1 MIKKNI
7 ITIIIYLYFINFSFL
22 GAQNKIQGFIYD
34 NNNTAIENVNV
45 ILKDAKTSS
54 IINFTKTSNNGYF
67 EINNLK
73 LNNQYVLKFSHLGF
87 KSQEKTFEV
96 TNNNSNL
103 EKVVLSK
110 NAVELTELILDAKK
124 NAISVSGDT
133 TRYNVNYFK
142 NGTENNLKDLLNN
155 LPGISTNS
163 NGKIIVNGKEISELL
178 IDGENLFKKQHQ
190 LATENFSA
198 ESIKSIEL
206 YKNHIP
212 FDQLKT
218 NTPSSLTALNVLLK
232 DNHKNKIKGFI
243 QSEYNFDYRKQI
255 NTSIYNLSKK
265 NKFSLIQNNN
275 NLGKN
280 AIGIADYLSLNE
292 EDEQLET
299 KNSGVTFSN
308 SDDIPRFLKIGE
320 NAVKLN
326 HDFVNIS
333 NIFTPNKKTKVSFYS
348 LVNLSNLKEKTITQQ
363 DFTDSDL
370 AFIENIITS
379 ENNTYGLITLK
390 GVNKPNENTIIN
402 FSNSL
407 IIDNIKNE
415 NLIDNISLNN
425 NTYQKKNSDKLL
437 LKSNLRLSKKIKK
450 NFLLVNSFLNYNQ
463 TKFDNTILSD
473 TPFLDFDFKD
483 DFMFKQ
489 NSDNLNQKIGYNA
502 KYTWN
507 LKKFFVDFKT
517 EYTINKYYLN
527 NTSATNLYYRNN
539 YTSSYQDSFQEI
551 GINYELFKNTH
562 ISFYLNNNQIQQ
574 IVNYSDRYSNNFIGY
589 TASLKFAFGSNS
601 SLQISNS
608 LTNNISNQ
616 DNLIENYQIKD
627 YRNIWTNLNLTPNT
641 LFPINKLSLNYFK
654 FNVINN
660 TALIF
665 NLNHT
670 YTNKALGSNLIY
682 NNNFITTQYTISPK
696 DKLTTLMFFFEKK
709 INQFNLNFNIDF
721 NKIEKEFFINSILS
735 NYSSNYLSNSVNL
748 KSNFKQSPVHFKIG
762 YNYSFANFKNNG
774 LKNKQYTLQN
784 YISLNGMLKKDF
796 YWNIIATNTLFKLDS
811 SERRMLQISPS
822 IRYSK
827 KTSGWEIYTN
837 AHNILNLNNSEILT
851 NSNNA
856 GYNTSTIVSTL
867 AGYINIGAK
876 YKF

>member
-1 MIKKNI
+1 MNKKSI
-7 ITIIIYLYFINFSFL
+7 LFLFFIFFISLPFLCAQSKIYGLVYN
-22 GAQNKIQGFIYD
+22 D
-34 NNNTAIENVNV
+34 ENTAIENVNI

-54 IINFTKTSNNGYF
+54 IINFTKTSINGFF

-73 LNNQYVLKFSHLGF
+73 LNNVYVLKFSHLGY
-87 KSQEKTFEV
+87 KSQEKTFEI
-96 TNNNSNL
+96 TKNNINL
-103 EKVVLSK
+103 EKVILLK
-110 NAVELTELILDAKK
+110 NAVELNEIILDAKK
-124 NAISVSGDT
+124 NAMSISGDT
-133 TRYNVNYFK
+133 TRYNLNYFK

-198 ESIKSIEL
+198 EAIKSIEL
-206 YKNHIP
+206 YKNYTP

-218 NTPSSLTALNVLLK
+218 NAPSSLTALNVLLK
-232 DNHKNKIKGFI
+232 DNHKNKTKGFI
-243 QSEYNFDYRKQI
+243 QSEYNFDNRKQI
-255 NTSIYNLSKK
+255 NIYAYNLAKK

-299 KNSGVTFSN
+299 KKSGVVFSN

-320 NAVKLN
+320 NAVRIN
-326 HDFVNIS
+326 HDFLNIS

-348 LVNLSNLKEKTITQQ
+348 LANLSKIKEKVITKQ
-363 DFTDSDL
+363 DFTNSDL
-370 AFIENIITS
+370 AFVENIITS
-379 ENNTYGLITLK
+379 ENNTYGLTNLK
-390 GVNKPNENTIIN
+390 VINKPNENTIIN

-415 NLIDNISLNN
+415 NLIDNTSLNN
-425 NTYQKKNSDKLL
+425 NTYQKNDSDKLL

-450 NFLLVNSFLNYNQ
+450 NFILINTFLNYNQ
-463 TKFDNTILSD
+463 TTFDNTILSD
-473 TPFLDFDFKD
+473 TPFLNLDFKD
-483 DFMFKQ
+483 EFLFKQ
-489 NSDNLNQKIGYNA
+489 NSDKINKEIGYNA

-507 LKKFFVDFKT
+507 LRKFFIDFKT
-517 EYTINKYYLN
+517 DFTINKYYFN
-527 NTSATNLYYRNN
+527 NTSRTNLEYKNN
-539 YTSSYQDSFQEI
+539 YISSFQDSFQEV
-551 GINYELFKNTH
+551 GINYELFKKTNL
-562 ISFYLNNNQIQQ
+562 SFYLNNNQIQQ
-574 IVNYSDRYSNNFIGY
+574 FVNYRDKYSNNFIGY
-589 TASLKFAFGSNS
+589 TASIKFTFDTNSN
-601 SLQISNS
+601 LQISHS

-616 DNLIENYQIKD
+616 DNLIENYQVKD
-627 YRNIWTNLNLTPNT
+627 YRNIWSNLNLEPNT

-670 YTNKALGSNLIY
+670 YSNKALSSNLIY
-682 NNNFITTQYTISPK
+682 DNNFTTTQYTISPK
-696 DKLTTLMFFFEKK
+696 DNLTTMMFFFEKK
-709 INQFNLNFNIDF
+709 INQFNLNINIDF
-721 NKIEKEFFINSILS
+721 NKIEKEYFINSIRS

-748 KSNFKQSPVHFKIG
+748 KSSFKHSPVHFKIG
-762 YNYSFANFKNNG
+762 YNYSFANYINNG
-774 LKNKQYTLQN
+774 LKNKQFTLQN
-784 YISLNGMLKKDF
+784 YIGLNGLFKKDF
-796 YWNIIATNTLFKLDS
+796 YWNIIATNTLFKLES
-811 SERRMLQISPS
+811 SERTMLQISPS

-827 KTSGWEIYTN
+827 RTSGWEIYTS

-856 GYNTSTIVSTL
+856 GYNTETIVSTL